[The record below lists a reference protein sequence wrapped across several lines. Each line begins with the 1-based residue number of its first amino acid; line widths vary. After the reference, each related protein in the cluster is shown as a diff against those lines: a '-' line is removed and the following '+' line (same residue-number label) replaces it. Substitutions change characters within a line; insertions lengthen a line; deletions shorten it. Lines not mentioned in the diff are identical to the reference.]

1 LSVFNSALRS
11 PILAALAAL
20 ALGAC
25 RAAPPAHPA
34 LWQIEGPHGE
44 KAWLF
49 GTVHALPER
58 LDWRQGRVAEALAAS
73 DLLVLEV
80 ARIEEAPR
88 AFAALSQS
96 PGLPP
101 LRERTSPALRPALDR
116 VLRET
121 GLGAADLDGL
131 ETWAAALTIEQALAS
146 KAGIERENGIEREL
160 VASYRRPVD
169 QLEGAPAQLSI
180 FDRLAEEDQR
190 VLLDSVLRESSHP
203 DDADLARAWAR
214 GDMAPIEAEI
224 TRGLLADP
232 ELRAA
237 LLTGRNRAWAD
248 RLGGMV
254 RQGKH
259 PFIAVGAGHMAG
271 PEGLPALMAAQG
283 WRVTR
288 LQ

>member
-1 LSVFNSALRS
+1 MFNSALRTS
-11 PILAALAAL
+11 ILAALAAL

-34 LWQIEGPHGE
+34 LWQIEGSHGE

-58 LDWRQGRVAEALAAS
+58 LDWRQGKIAEALAAS

-80 ARIEEAPR
+80 AHIEEAPR

-96 PGLPP
+96 PGLAP

-116 VLRET
+116 VLHET
-121 GLGAADLDGL
+121 GLDPAALDGL

-146 KAGIERENGIEREL
+146 KAGIESSNGIEREL
-160 VASYRRPVD
+160 VATYRRPVD
-169 QLEGAPAQLSI
+169 QLEGASAQLSI
-180 FDRLAEEDQR
+180 FDHLAEEDQR
-190 VLLDSVLRESSHP
+190 VLLESVLREGLRP
-203 DDADLARAWAR
+203 DDADVVQAWAR
-214 GDMAPIEAEI
+214 GDMAPIEAE
-224 TRGLLADP
+224 TARGFLTDP
-232 ELRAA
+232 ELREA

-248 RLGGMV
+248 RLGALL

-271 PEGLPALMAAQG
+271 PQGLPALMAAHG
-283 WRVTR
+283 WHVTR

>member
-1 LSVFNSALRS
+1 MFNSALRA

-20 ALGAC
+20 AAC

-58 LDWRQGRVAEALAAS
+58 LEWRQGKVAEALQAS

-88 AFAALSQS
+88 VFAALSQS

-116 VLRET
+116 ALRES
-121 GLGAADLDGL
+121 GLDPAALDGL

-146 KAGIERENGIEREL
+146 KAGIESENGIEREL
-160 VASYRRPVD
+160 VATYRRPVD

-190 VLLDSVLRESSHP
+190 VLLDSVLRESSRP
-203 DDADLARAWAR
+203 DDTGVVRAWAR
-214 GDMAPIEAEI
+214 GDMAPIEAET
-224 TRGLLADP
+224 TRGFLADP
-232 ELRAA
+232 DLRAA

-259 PFIAVGAGHMAG
+259 PFVAVGAGHMAG

>member
-1 LSVFNSALRS
+1 VFNSALRT

-58 LDWRQGRVAEALAAS
+58 LDWRQGKVAEALAAS

-80 ARIEEAPR
+80 AHIEEAPR

-96 PGLPP
+96 PGLAP

-116 VLRET
+116 VLHET
-121 GLGAADLDGL
+121 GLDPAALDGL

-146 KAGIERENGIEREL
+146 KAGIESSNGIEREL
-160 VASYRRPVD
+160 VATYRRPVD
-169 QLEGAPAQLSI
+169 QLEGASAQLSI

-190 VLLDSVLRESSHP
+190 VLLESVLREGLRP
-203 DDADLARAWAR
+203 DDPDVVQAWAR
-214 GDMAPIEAEI
+214 GDMAPIEAE
-224 TRGLLADP
+224 TARGFLTDP
-232 ELRAA
+232 ELREA

-248 RLGGMV
+248 RIGSLLH
-254 RQGKH
+254 QGKH
-259 PFIAVGAGHMAG
+259 PFVAVGAGHMAG
-271 PEGLPALMAAQG
+271 PQGLPELMATQG
-283 WRVTR
+283 WHVTR
-288 LQ
+288 VQ

>member
-1 LSVFNSALRS
+1 MFNSALRA

-20 ALGAC
+20 ALAAC

-58 LDWRQGRVAEALAAS
+58 LEWRQGKVAEALRAS

-88 AFAALSQS
+88 VFAALSQS

-116 VLRET
+116 VLRES
-121 GLGAADLDGL
+121 GFDPAALDGL

-146 KAGIERENGIEREL
+146 KAGIENENGIEREL
-160 VASYRRPVD
+160 VATYRRPVD

-190 VLLDSVLRESSHP
+190 VLLDSVLRESSRP
-203 DDADLARAWAR
+203 DDTDVVRAWAR
-214 GDMAPIEAEI
+214 GDMAPIEAET
-224 TRGLLADP
+224 TRGFLADP
-232 ELRAA
+232 DLRAA

-259 PFIAVGAGHMAG
+259 PFVAVGAGHMAG